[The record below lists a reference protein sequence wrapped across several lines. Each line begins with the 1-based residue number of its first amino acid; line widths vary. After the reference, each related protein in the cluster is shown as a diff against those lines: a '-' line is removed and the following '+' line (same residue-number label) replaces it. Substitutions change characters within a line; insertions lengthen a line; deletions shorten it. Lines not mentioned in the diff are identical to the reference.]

1 MSVINIQDVTV
12 LANPANFTDPYVFR
26 ITFECM
32 APLAE
37 DLEWKL
43 IYVGSAESESFDQ
56 ELDTCM
62 VGPVPVGVNSF
73 EFEPLHSIASQVC
86 VKAIG
91 ACVHHLSLF
100 ISAHHLQAAAPSP
113 SRIPPSDLIGV
124 TVILLT
130 CAYAEQEFVRI
141 GYYVN
146 TEYGDAELKAQ
157 YDASLEEDALRK
169 CSMAPDPT
177 KYVDKMVRSVLSDK
191 PRVTKFNIKWCFIAS
206 QPELRDLSL
215 PSLPASISS
224 FPSVGGPEESSASVP
239 PPFDPY
245 AVKDPHV

>member
-1 MSVINIQDVTV
+1 MSIINIQDVTV
-12 LANPANFTDPYVFR
+12 LANPANFTDPYLFR

-32 APLAE
+32 APLTE

-73 EFEPLHSIASQVC
+73 EFERIVLDYVQVC
-86 VKAIG
+86 AGAID
-91 ACVHHLSLF
+91 AY
-100 ISAHHLQAAAPSP
+100 AHHFLLLIPAHDGQAAAPSP

-146 TEYGDAELKAQ
+146 TEYGDADLKAQ
-157 YDASLEEDALRK
+157 YDASLEEDALQK
-169 CSMAPDPT
+169 GNVAPDPT
-177 KYVDKMVRSVLSDK
+177 KHVDKMVRSVLGDK
-191 PRVTKFNIKWCFIAS
+191 PRVTKFNIVW
-206 QPELRDLSL
+206 DTSL
-215 PSLPASISS
+215 PPMPSSNSS
-224 FPSVGGPEESSASVP
+224 FPSLGGPEESGALVP
-239 PPFDPY
+239 PPFNPY
-245 AVKDPHV
+245 SAES